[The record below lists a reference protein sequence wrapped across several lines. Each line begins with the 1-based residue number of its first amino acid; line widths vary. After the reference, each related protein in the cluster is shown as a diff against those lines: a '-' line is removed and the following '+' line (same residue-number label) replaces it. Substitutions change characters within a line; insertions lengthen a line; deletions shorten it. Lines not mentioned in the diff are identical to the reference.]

1 MSRIADTQELTA
13 EIAATAVNGVSN
25 LGYCQVHQQPQAV
38 VVSRG
43 NRLTGFATLG
53 EAVAFILRCW
63 W

>member
-38 VVSRG
+38 VVVRD
-43 NRLTGFATLG
+43 NRLTGFATLE